1 MREGVRLIK
10 RSTHVHLTSGKR
22 WHLLGIQV
30 PPLFAH
36 IMIWSFLSWRLVGV
50 FSLVVERGRLDKICQ
65 VNCFEGPSER
75 TLFSTHC
82 RIWALVIGFG
92 VGF

>member
-1 MREGVRLIK
+1 
-10 RSTHVHLTSGKR
+10 
-22 WHLLGIQV
+22 
-30 PPLFAH
+30 
-36 IMIWSFLSWRLVGV
+36 VGV

-65 VNCFEGPSER
+65 VNCLEGPSER